1 MYKYTEFRS
10 LLHKGMVEKY
20 LSAIYTHIS
29 IYNILGYYID
39 RVGSSII
46 HIIFAYIK
54 GLLKRQMDII
64 RLSFSP
70 NVEACAYS
78 SYANP

>member
-1 MYKYTEFRS
+1 MYKYTEFCS

-20 LSAIYTHIS
+20 LSAIYILYIHIV
-29 IYNILGYYID
+29 GYYID
-39 RVGSSII
+39 RVSSSII